1 MRIKEILFRRGG
13 SNNRANIFESI
24 VLKVELT
31 SVSQVPVGEGV
42 GAGVGGGV
50 GPGVGGGVG
59 PGVGGGVG
67 PGVGGGVGPGVGGGV
82 GPGVGGGVGPGVG
95 RGVGP
100 GVGGGVGPGVGPG
113 VGGSVMDGTSF
124 WRKRSQYPSSSART
138 LSSALLIA
146 AAAASPLVGS
156 FLRRMRP
163 VAAFCLPFLSALAAS
178 TEVMATVATQSAVA
192 ATMNFIL

>member
-1 MRIKEILFRRGG
+1 MQSNRLKGEKKYEEDIWSRWIKYIGAGRTYL
-13 SNNRANIFESI
+13 NQLNTKL
-24 VLKVELT
+24 VVLT

-95 RGVGP
+95 
-100 GVGGGVGPGVGPG
+100 PG

-138 LSSALLIA
+138 LSSALFIA

-156 FLRRMRP
+156 FLRRMRL

>member
-1 MRIKEILFRRGG
+1 MDRIHW
-13 SNNRANIFESI
+13 SRAYIFESI
-24 VLKVELT
+24 EHTKLVVLT

-67 PGVGGGVGPGVGGGV
+67 PSVGGGVGPGVGG
-82 GPGVGGGVGPGVG
+82 
-95 RGVGP
+95 GVGP

-156 FLRRMRP
+156 FLRRMRL
-163 VAAFCLPFLSALAAS
+163 VAAFCLLFLSALAAS